1 MSLLMNIKG
10 LSSPAF
16 KTNHHQQTH
25 NSNNQTSSHTTSLTQ
40 TFIMQTTTLLLASLA
55 AIGAIAN
62 TLPARMGV
70 EVVQEDGNTIVR
82 EVVSSR
88 HIIT

>member
-1 MSLLMNIKG
+1 
-10 LSSPAF
+10 
-16 KTNHHQQTH
+16 
-25 NSNNQTSSHTTSLTQ
+25 
-40 TFIMQTTTLLLASLA
+40 MQTTTLLLASLA

>member
-1 MSLLMNIKG
+1 
-10 LSSPAF
+10 
-16 KTNHHQQTH
+16 
-25 NSNNQTSSHTTSLTQ
+25 
-40 TFIMQTTTLLLASLA
+40 MQTTTLLLASLA

-62 TLPARMGV
+62 TLPTRMGV

-88 HIIT
+88 LIAR